1 MSHKHP
7 NADIRCNVSSCAYHC
22 QNEDFCSL
30 RSIQVEARRNRAGGR
45 PEDESARAAATN
57 RDNRAEGW
65 RAGEFSGLPTSR

>member
-30 RSIQVEARRNRAGGR
+30 RSIQVEARRNHAGGR
-45 PEDESARAAATN
+45 PEDESMC
-57 RDNRAEGW
+57 GSYQQ
-65 RAGEFSGLPTSR
+65 G